1 MSKLSYRQAFTL
13 QMKKE
18 LMQLGRRY
26 GSVLTPLLFFAVV
39 VALFPLSTDPSPS
52 RLATLASAVVWV
64 AALLA
69 AMLAQQTLFRGDFED
84 GSLQL
89 MALSA
94 LPLWLQVLAKQMA
107 HWLVSGLP
115 LVLLSPL
122 AAYSLSMPP
131 SGYTTLMVSL
141 LLGTLSLS
149 ALGAIGAALTVS
161 IRQGGLLFAVL
172 VLPLI
177 VPVLIMGTQATEL
190 ASNGDSS
197 AGLLNML
204 MAICL
209 LSVTLAPFATAAAIR
224 VSLD

>member
-1 MSKLSYRQAFTL
+1 MNELSYRRAFSL
-13 QMKKE
+13 QLRKE
-18 LMQLGRRY
+18 LTQLGRRY

-39 VALFPLSTDPSPS
+39 VALFPLSTDPSPQ
-52 RLATLASAVVWV
+52 RLATIASSAVWV

-94 LPLWLQVLAKQMA
+94 LPLWLQVIAKQMA

-122 AAYSLSMPP
+122 AAYSLNMAPQ
-131 SGYTTLMVSL
+131 GYTTLMVSL
-141 LLGTLSLS
+141 LLGSLSLS
-149 ALGAIGAALTVS
+149 SLGAIGAALTVS

-172 VLPLI
+172 VLPLM
-177 VPVLIMGTQATEL
+177 VPVLILGTQATEL
-190 ASNGDSS
+190 ASKGDNA

-204 MAICL
+204 VAICL
-209 LSVTLAPFATAAAIR
+209 LSVTLSPFATAAAIR